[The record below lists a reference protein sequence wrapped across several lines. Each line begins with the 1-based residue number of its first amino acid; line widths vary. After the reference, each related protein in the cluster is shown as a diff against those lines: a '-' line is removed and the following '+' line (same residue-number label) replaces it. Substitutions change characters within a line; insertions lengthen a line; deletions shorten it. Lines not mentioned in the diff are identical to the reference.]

1 MIVNK
6 MAAMATNRKPNV
18 FNQISIAAQIIDG
31 SIKINSR
38 AEFEN
43 VLKLFPNDPAL
54 LRAYA
59 DLLVTQKTPQAA
71 ADSYGEAA
79 DLFIESG
86 MVLQAIVAKSL
97 AWKIQPPS
105 DPGQISHFFTA
116 NMKNGHHG
124 KPVND
129 FFNRLPYSAM
139 MAIVYPLVKIRL
151 QAGQMVK
158 KVGDE
163 ERYLYLI
170 VSGTLRVATFQ
181 PMSDGNQVVYKKSS
195 FHLSE
200 NDFFGDIFPF
210 EEKKLSI
217 SYVETITETELIKLS
232 KINLMKMCVKY
243 PEVERA
249 LEDLF
254 SSRPGIE
261 EKENSIKD
269 RVGFRQQVPV
279 RVQLQIQSKSNGNP
293 PLSVAGR
300 SRDISIGGICV
311 VLDAEYREHP
321 SLIDS
326 IKDARVQIS
335 FPSEDF
341 TVSVPGEVIWSRLI
355 DIEQDTAMALGIKF
369 QEMSPKSR
377 GMLLGFAN
385 SLRPEAGPSDSAFQ
399 LPTLST

>member
-1 MIVNK
+1 
-6 MAAMATNRKPNV
+6 MATMATNKKTNV
-18 FNQISIAAQIIDG
+18 CSQISIAAQIIDG

-54 LRAYA
+54 LRSYA
-59 DLLVTQKTPQAA
+59 DLLAAKNTPQPA

-97 AWKIQPPS
+97 AWKIHPPS

-116 NMKNGHHG
+116 KTKNGHPG
-124 KPVND
+124 KPVNN
-129 FFNRLPYSAM
+129 FLSRLPYSAM
-139 MAIVYPLVKIRL
+139 MAIVYPLAKIRL
-151 QAGQMVK
+151 PAGRMVK

-163 ERYLYLI
+163 ERYMYLI
-170 VSGTLRVATFQ
+170 VSGALRAATFQ
-181 PMSDGNQVVYKKSS
+181 PMNDGHQVVYQKSS
-195 FHLSE
+195 YHLSE

-210 EEKKLSI
+210 EEKKLSK
-217 SYVETITETELIKLS
+217 SYVETITEVELIKLS
-232 KINLMKMCVKY
+232 KINLMKVCVRH

-254 SSRPGIE
+254 ASQSGIE
-261 EKENSIKD
+261 EKKNSIKD
-269 RVGFRQQVPV
+269 RVGFRHQVPV
-279 RVQLQIQSKSNGNP
+279 RVQLQIQSRSNGNP
-293 PLSVAGR
+293 PLNVAGR

-311 VLDAEYREHP
+311 VLDAEYRDHP
-321 SLIDS
+321 ALSDS

-335 FPSEDF
+335 FPGEDF
-341 TVSVPGEVIWSRLI
+341 TVSVPGDAIWSRLI
-355 DIEQDTAMALGIKF
+355 DIEQERAMALGIKF
-369 QEMSPKSR
+369 QEMSPKSK

-385 SLRPEAGPSDSAFQ
+385 SLRPEAGPVDPAVQ
-399 LPTLST
+399 VPTLNT